1 MPAYAILGCGSVGFA
16 VANELK
22 EQGKDFI
29 IIDNDLKRVESLRD
43 QRFETVQGNIS
54 DPKILKKAQLEMLEA
69 VLILSP
75 DIKANKSALKT
86 IKRLS
91 PHTHTVVRAMDPV
104 TKEELEKAGADMVI
118 LPSLVIANTAV
129 RDLERVESVRHSRE
143 LLKLVRNVR
152 EGKLGIVIHDNPD
165 PDAIASGLAL
175 KYIANHVGV
184 EADILYHGEI
194 GHQENRAFVNLLKI
208 ELRRAEEANLGKFSK
223 MALIDTAVIG
233 ANNSLPEDCEVDI
246 IIDHHPVEMD
256 RVTAKYCD
264 VRPDIGATA
273 TIMTKY
279 LRELAIPIN
288 KELATALLYGI
299 RTDTQEFR
307 RNTSPAD
314 LTAAAFL
321 YSLADHDI
329 LGQIGTPSMSVE
341 TLDILGEAI
350 KNRRI
355 KGSYLIS
362 NVGSIRDRDAIPQA
376 ADYLLNLEGVK
387 TVVVFGVGEERIYV
401 SGRSTDIRL
410 NIGNMMDKAFG
421 DIASAGGHATAG
433 AAQIPLG
440 VLSGVKDKQTLMRL
454 VEESVMN
461 RFFST
466 VGVEKGKK

>member
-29 IIDNDLKRVESLRD
+29 IIDNDSKRVESLRD

-75 DIKANKSALKT
+75 DTEANKDALKT
-86 IKRLS
+86 IKKIS

-129 RDLERVESVRHSRE
+129 RDLARVESVRHSRE
-143 LLKLVRNVR
+143 LLKHVRDVR
-152 EGKLGIVIHDNPD
+152 KGKLGVVIHDNPD

-175 KYIANHVGV
+175 KYIANHIGV

-208 ELRRAEEANLGKFSK
+208 ELHRAEEGDLGKYSK

-233 ANNSLPEDCEVDI
+233 ANNSLPEDCEIDI

-256 RVTAKYCD
+256 MVTAKYCD

-279 LRELAIPIN
+279 LRELNIPII

-321 YSLADHDI
+321 HSFADHDI

-355 KGSYLIS
+355 KGSYLVS

-376 ADYLLNLEGVK
+376 ADYLLNLEGVE

-454 VEESVMN
+454 VEESVTN